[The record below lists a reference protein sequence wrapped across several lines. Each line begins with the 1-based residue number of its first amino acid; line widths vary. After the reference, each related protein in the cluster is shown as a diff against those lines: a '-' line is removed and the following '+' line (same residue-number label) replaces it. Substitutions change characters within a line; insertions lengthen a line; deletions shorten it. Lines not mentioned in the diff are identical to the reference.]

1 MATST
6 LLLNHKSACVSSCL
20 KPPKCSHHSYDKNP
34 NHPAGPQCLIS
45 WSDACLAQIRH
56 YSSRR
61 PMGHSVESQ
70 LYWVSPVMEGTMCL
84 PGRRKVGVSP
94 SYPQQFRWHHYL
106 GVGEMPNPQ
115 AWNHYLT
122 QQLTRGSLHSARGV
136 EVGPR
141 PWDPYHPEA
150 ANFTEC
156 WNGLL
161 KAEANQPLG
170 DNYLAK
176 LGCHLTGCSMYTES
190 ETYHVA
196 LCPLKE
202 EYLSPGTNRRKQQQS
217 HFLSLP
223 VTRWELL
230 LPVPTA
236 LGFAGLASGPQ
247 TG

>member
-1 MATST
+1 MIKIQTIQQV
-6 LLLNHKSACVSSCL
+6 LSASFHDLMLAWPRYDTIPQEDQWVTQWKVSYIGCHLSWKGQCVFL
-20 KPPKCSHHSYDKNP
+20 
-34 NHPAGPQCLIS
+34 
-45 WSDACLAQIRH
+45 
-56 YSSRR
+56 
-61 PMGHSVESQ
+61 E
-70 LYWVSPVMEGTMCL
+70 
-84 PGRRKVGVSP
+84 GVSP

-106 GVGEMPNPQ
+106 GVGEMPYPQ

-141 PWDPYHPEA
+141 PWDPRHPEA

-176 LGCHLTGCSMYTES
+176 LGCHLMGCSMYTES

-202 EYLSPGTNRRKQQQS
+202 EYLSPGTNRGKQQQF

-223 VTRWELL
+223 VTRWELFASCPHSSGLCWVSFWSPNRIAIL
-230 LPVPTA
+230 L
-236 LGFAGLASGPQ
+236 SGNTIRIPLNYKL
-247 TG
+247 